1 MVKYVLN
8 FILSTFV
15 SRRPEA
21 FHRLLGISNSHSRLQ
36 LRNMEDIMNP
46 PVGW

>member
-8 FILSTFV
+8 FILSTLV

-36 LRNMEDIMNP
+36 LRNVEDVMNP
-46 PVGW
+46 PVSW

>member
-36 LRNMEDIMNP
+36 LRNMKDVMNP